1 MKNRLTTLML
11 GENWKNTREV
21 QRLLHPPTEM
31 EKTVETGSVTVT
43 IAVHH
48 SMNSSRP
55 WKQQLKVLSL
65 PLLREC
71 LLIYRMDR
79 FVGSISDVPGYSAD
93 TQNIKG
99 KRLPTMFSC
108 CLLDKWILYYLF
120 SEKTK

>member
-21 QRLLHPPTEM
+21 QRLLHPQTEM

-43 IAVHH
+43 IVVHH

-79 FVGSISDVPGYSAD
+79 FVGSISNVVAHYVFNPVVNTKLPISNVPGY
-93 TQNIKG
+93 
-99 KRLPTMFSC
+99 
-108 CLLDKWILYYLF
+108 
-120 SEKTK
+120 